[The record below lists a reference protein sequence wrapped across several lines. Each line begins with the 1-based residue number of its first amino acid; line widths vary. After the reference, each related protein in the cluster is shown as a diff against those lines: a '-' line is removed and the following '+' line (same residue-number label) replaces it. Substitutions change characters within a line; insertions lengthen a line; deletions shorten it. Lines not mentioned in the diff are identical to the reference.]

1 MTITDHSPP
10 LTHLSSE
17 APSAVA
23 PPSGRRRSRRKAI
36 GTAVVYATVIVWS
49 MISLIP
55 ALFALVSSFK
65 LKRDVLEPLNLA
77 FTPTLNNYIELF
89 TEHHMGGYI
98 QNSVIV
104 TIGSVLPSLLLALMA
119 AYGLTR
125 FGLVK
130 ERSVALNILSFRM
143 IPAIAVVIPFFLIA
157 QFAGLLDTQFM
168 LIVATMTMNVPLAVW
183 MLRGFMRDIPIEIDE
198 AAQLDGA
205 SRWKILWSIHTR
217 LLGPGIVSTA
227 LLLVIQTWNEFAFAQ
242 FLTSI
247 DARTFPTTVNFFIS
261 IAGTNFGAMAAA
273 VTIGTIPIL
282 VLAMIFQKRLV
293 SGLSYG
299 AV

>member
-1 MTITDHSPP
+1 MTITDYSPP
-10 LTHLSSE
+10 TDELVGETSVETPRPGS
-17 APSAVA
+17 
-23 PPSGRRRSRRKAI
+23 RRRTRRKAI
-36 GTAVVYATVIVWS
+36 GTALVYLVVIVWS
-49 MISLIP
+49 LVSLIP

-77 FTPTLNNYIELF
+77 FTPTLNNYVELF
-89 TEHHMGGYI
+89 TENHMGGYI

-104 TIGSVLPSLLLALMA
+104 TIGSVLPSLFLALMA

-168 LIVATMTMNVPLAVW
+168 LIIATMTMNVPLAVW
-183 MLRGFMRDIPIEIDE
+183 MLRGFMRDIPVEIDE

-273 VTIGTIPIL
+273 VTVGTIPIL